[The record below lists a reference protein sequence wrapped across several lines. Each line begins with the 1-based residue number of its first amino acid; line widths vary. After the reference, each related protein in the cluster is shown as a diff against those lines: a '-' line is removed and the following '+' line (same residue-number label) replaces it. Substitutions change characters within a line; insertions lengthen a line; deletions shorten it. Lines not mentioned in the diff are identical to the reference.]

1 MREGTWGTIVVS
13 DIVEIAKLSLLLET
27 RLKERGLMNKSGS
40 LAETLP
46 SDILARIDG
55 LIDNVTELEGLLRIG
70 YAVRQGET
78 LSPPVASAARLM
90 IQEVCEA
97 VYDHDELQ
105 AVRQTH

>member
-1 MREGTWGTIVVS
+1 MN
-13 DIVEIAKLSLLLET
+13 DIAEIAKLSLLLET
-27 RLKERGLMNKSGS
+27 RLQERGLMNKAGS
-40 LAETLP
+40 LSGTLP
-46 SDILARIDG
+46 SDILDKIDG
-55 LIDNVTELEGLLRIG
+55 LIENSNELESLLRIG

-97 VYDHDELQ
+97 VFDHDELQ

>member
-1 MREGTWGTIVVS
+1 VN
-13 DIVEIAKLSLLLET
+13 DIAEIAKLSLLLEA
-27 RLKERGLMNKSGS
+27 RLQERGLMNKSGN

-46 SDILARIDG
+46 SDILDKIDG
-55 LIDNVTELEGLLRIG
+55 LVDNVTELEGLLRIG

-97 VYDHDELQ
+97 VFAHDELQ